1 MAEKVYGDLLKL
13 YETGKSLGYQ
23 REELDE
29 WVAKIIKQNEER
41 DARMEERKEREEE
54 RKEKAKVEE
63 EERKQRAKVEEEERK
78 QRAKVEEEE
87 RKQRAKVEEEERK
100 QRAKVEEEKAKIE
113 ERKMAM
119 QEEEMR
125 FKWKLEEDQVAAK
138 IKRDDEESKAKIA
151 AIEKESKAK
160 DVEEQENRDTRK
172 RNTPQTKRQKFVE
185 GTDKMDAFI
194 NRFEMLMK
202 LEKEPQHEWA
212 IQLLSLVGGKALD
225 ALQVL
230 SDDGVANYA
239 ILKKTLLDFYQY
251 SEDDYRQKFHELK
264 PPSDGN
270 MKQFVSDVKITFEKW
285 VQASGI
291 EESFENL
298 KQFIIVDKIVSTA
311 GKHLF
316 AFLQE
321 RKPRSVETVM
331 ELCQTYVAAHPGEIL
346 QKVENSEEIEFAA
359 TTVPTAAR
367 FTRKET
373 AQQRSPPQDRD
384 IQRYT
389 EREQNDYRPNQSSAQ
404 RNEVRCFNCR
414 KIGHIAKYCREARRR
429 EYWKND
435 VVAHVGGLAESL
447 SPYVTPAIV
456 NGNHILS
463 LRDTGATK
471 CVLLAKLVS
480 PHQYT
485 KRQCKVQGFGGQVK
499 SYPTAIVH
507 INSPYFNKT
516 VEAIVVDNGPFD
528 LLIGNV
534 PNIEFP
540 KEAQINSWKEL
551 YNWKLPQQD
560 DCMQMQQQ
568 MAQNPNRKE
577 VQIPSQTSPIETIQQ
592 VETRQQKLKRE
603 QESSGDDLLNRTRRD
618 DSDETPGGDTMT
630 EKCNP
635 EKFQEAQKKDPTL
648 TKIFNLAKKGTV
660 ASTKRSKKE
669 FIIKQG
675 TLIRKYTDQRGEFKQ
690 LVTPKEYRLMILQQ
704 GHDLSVAGHMG
715 RAKTKQRIQHS
726 FYWPGMDKDIAKYV
740 SSCKIC
746 MDMRKNKPRPAPIQR
761 TDLACRP
768 FEKIA
773 VDIIGPTATMS
784 KRGHRYILTIVDF
797 ATRWAE
803 AYPLKKATAEET
815 AGALLNLFT
824 RIGFPDTILSDR
836 GVQFTA
842 NLTRHITNTL
852 GIKQCFTTPY
862 CPQSNGVC
870 ERLNGTVKTMLE
882 KA

>member
-63 EERKQRAKVEEEERK
+63 E
-78 QRAKVEEEE
+78 
-87 RKQRAKVEEEERK
+87 
-100 QRAKVEEEKAKIE
+100 KAKIE

-160 DVEEQENRDTRK
+160 DEEEQENRNTRK

-230 SDDGVANYA
+230 SDDEVANYA

-291 EESFENL
+291 EESFESL
-298 KQFIIVDKIVSTA
+298 KQFIIVDKIISTA

-367 FTRKET
+367 FTKKET
-373 AQQRSPPQDRD
+373 AQQRSPPQDRN

-404 RNEVRCFNCR
+404 RNEVRCYNCGR
-414 KIGHIAKYCREARRR
+414 MGHIAKYCRDTRRT
-429 EYWKND
+429 EYYKND
-435 VVAHVGGLAESL
+435 IVAHVGGLADSL
-447 SPYVTPAIV
+447 SPYVCPAIA
-456 NGNHILS
+456 NGYHTHA

-471 CVLLAKLVS
+471 CVLLAKLVR

-485 KRQCKVQGFGGQVK
+485 KRQCRVQGFVGQIK

-507 INSPYFNKT
+507 INSPYFNKK
-516 VEAIVVDNGPFD
+516 VEAIVVENGPFEVV
-528 LLIGNV
+528 IGNV
-534 PNIEFP
+534 PNIECP
-540 KEAQINSWKEL
+540 SEAQIDRWKQFFNWEPTQEADDIDQSATTEFQGKPQMRQDYDPTDEENSS
-551 YNWKLPQQD
+551 PT
-560 DCMQMQQQ
+560 
-568 MAQNPNRKE
+568 
-577 VQIPSQTSPIETIQQ
+577 IPLETIQQ
-592 VETRQQKLKRE
+592 VEDRQQKLKPE
-603 QESSGDDLLNRTRRD
+603 QESFDHVGSN
-618 DSDETPGGDTMT
+618 ENK
-630 EKCNP
+630 EKRN
-635 EKFQEAQKKDPTL
+635 L
-648 TKIFNLAKKGTV
+648 T
-660 ASTKRSKKE
+660 SSKKRNE
-669 FIIKQG
+669 RKQQ
-675 TLIRKYTDQRGEFKQ
+675 T
-690 LVTPKEYRLMILQQ
+690 
-704 GHDLSVAGHMG
+704 
-715 RAKTKQRIQHS
+715 
-726 FYWPGMDKDIAKYV
+726 
-740 SSCKIC
+740 
-746 MDMRKNKPRPAPIQR
+746 
-761 TDLACRP
+761 
-768 FEKIA
+768 
-773 VDIIGPTATMS
+773 
-784 KRGHRYILTIVDF
+784 
-797 ATRWAE
+797 
-803 AYPLKKATAEET
+803 
-815 AGALLNLFT
+815 
-824 RIGFPDTILSDR
+824 
-836 GVQFTA
+836 
-842 NLTRHITNTL
+842 
-852 GIKQCFTTPY
+852 
-862 CPQSNGVC
+862 
-870 ERLNGTVKTMLE
+870 
-882 KA
+882 